1 MRNVVILTGR
11 LTADPELR
19 QTPAGKFVCSFNIAV
34 QRDKSPEET
43 DFIKVEAWNNTAQFC
58 SKYFHK
64 GQLVDIFGTLRS
76 SKWED
81 ANKSV
86 HNERTVL
93 IKEISFALQIIVSH
107 RKASKRVILTIHLLH
122 MKWKILLMS
131 ILTIFHTDSPKR

>member
-34 QRDKSPEET
+34 QRDRSPEVT
-43 DFIKVEAWNNTAQFC
+43 DFIKVEAWSNTAQFC

-64 GQLVDIFGTLRS
+64 GQLVDILGTLRS
-76 SKWED
+76 NKWED
-81 ANKSV
+81 ANKSI

-93 IKEISFALQIIVSH
+93 IKEISFAPTNNRKPQEEEQKNDFDNPFASH
-107 RKASKRVILTIHLLH
+107 GMEDFTEVDADDL
-122 MKWKILLMS
+122 
-131 ILTIFHTDSPKR
+131 PY

>member
-34 QRDKSPEET
+34 QRDRSPEET
-43 DFIKVEAWNNTAQFC
+43 DFIKVEAWSNTAQFC

-64 GQLVDIFGTLRS
+64 GQLVDILGTLRS
-76 SKWED
+76 NKWED
-81 ANKSV
+81 ANKSI

-93 IKEISFALQIIVSH
+93 IKEISFAPTNNRKPQEEEQKNDFDNPFASH
-107 RKASKRVILTIHLLH
+107 GMEDFTEADADDL
-122 MKWKILLMS
+122 
-131 ILTIFHTDSPKR
+131 PY